1 MHTRGMHEEEH
12 PSTVGGRLTSPIF
25 TCYSVIGRVVCYS
38 VVFTLFTI
46 LVFSYFSLVLLFP
59 LSILAIQAKRGAF
72 HQGPVLQSK
81 FTMTKI
87 VFSYLTSIKLTSVIR

>member
-1 MHTRGMHEEEH
+1 MRRNIPGQWRGQTHKCH
-12 PSTVGGRLTSPIF
+12 FLR
-25 TCYSVIGRVVCYS
+25 VILLLVELCIS
-38 VVFTLFTI
+38 VVFTLFII
-46 LVFSYFSLVLLFP
+46 LVFSYSSLVLLFP
-59 LSILAIQAKRGAF
+59 LSTLDRQAKRRGF